1 MKKQIISVLLI
12 ISSFSLLFSR
22 ANPGNIN
29 PDFIKYMENNN
40 HILSK
45 TTQNYGTYVPP
56 LIQTPYKD
64 FGGLSKK
71 SEESLP
77 EKWEGPSSSIKNQG
91 PQGACWA
98 FASLGAI
105 ESKWMRNNG
114 VEKDL
119 SENNMLNGHG
129 LFNRYEREGGNARI
143 ATVYLSQGKG
153 PILEEDD
160 PYQEAEQYID
170 LPPINW
176 VSEARFF
183 PGQSLYPEDEL
194 DQYITELKKIIKNKS
209 PVFSTFFINGEY
221 YDENDYTYFC
231 PEGDSVANHAV
242 TLVGWD
248 DNIPTQADQNGAWIV
263 KNSYG
268 KEFGDEGYFYIS
280 YYDSTINSEVA
291 YWPDTTKFDQ
301 DNFIS
306 AHDTLGWM
314 GYGWGNPQKEGK
326 VGHAVMKVS
335 LSGAEIS
342 KVGTYSVT
350 HSGSLEVTVYDDYDT
365 VTKGITNGISF
376 QNHNVLATASKK
388 ASYSGFYTLELDQP
402 VYKQEDEVY
411 IDIKYDFSNSNTKLS
426 EYPIPIETVIE
437 DPASGDTLVD
447 PHISEGKY
455 WVGESTSFMYSDST
469 LGSFD
474 PCIKVYG
481 EKIGGS
487 EIVSNQPSSS
497 EFKLAP
503 NYPNPF
509 NPTTTIRYNL
519 PAGSQVQL
527 SVYDIQGNL
536 IKQLINTYKQ
546 AGVHEV
552 EWTASKVASGVY
564 FYRIKAGNYSEVKKC
579 VLIK

>member
-1 MKKQIISVLLI
+1 
-12 ISSFSLLFSR
+12 
-22 ANPGNIN
+22 
-29 PDFIKYMENNN
+29 
-40 HILSK
+40 
-45 TTQNYGTYVPP
+45 
-56 LIQTPYKD
+56 
-64 FGGLSKK
+64 
-71 SEESLP
+71 
-77 EKWEGPSSSIKNQG
+77 
-91 PQGACWA
+91 
-98 FASLGAI
+98 
-105 ESKWMRNNG
+105 MRNNG

-129 LFNRYEREGGNARI
+129 LFNRYERGGGNARM

-314 GYGWGNPQKEGK
+314 GYGWRISNEDKIE
-326 VGHAVMKVS
+326 HAVMKVS

-342 KVGTYSVT
+342 KVGTYAVT

-402 VYKQEDEVY
+402 IYKEEDEVY

-455 WVGESTSFMYSDST
+455 WVGESTSLMYSDST
-469 LGSFD
+469 LGNFD

-552 EWTASKVASGVY
+552 EWTASEVASGVY
-564 FYRIKAGNYSEVKKC
+564 FYRIKAGDYSEVKKC